1 MPATSAMGDEAVIV
15 NVEATPART
24 YDEVEA
30 TQTMIDRTEQCF
42 DLRPKWLAADT
53 AYGTSRF
60 LVGSSR
66 T

>member
-30 TQTMIDRTEQCF
+30 T
-42 DLRPKWLAADT
+42 RP
-53 AYGTSRF
+53 
-60 LVGSSR
+60 
-66 T
+66 